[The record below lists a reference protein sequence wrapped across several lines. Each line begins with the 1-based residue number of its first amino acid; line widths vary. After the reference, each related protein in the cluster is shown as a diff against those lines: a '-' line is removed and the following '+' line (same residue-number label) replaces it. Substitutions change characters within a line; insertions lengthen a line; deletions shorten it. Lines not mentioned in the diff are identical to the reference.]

1 MSYSPVCSHKLYCVC
16 WQTYLT
22 LLFKSMCHHLKAVWK
37 GPAPLQ
43 FPKKPKLVW
52 VLCLS
57 KETAF
62 WVLPFL
68 QSADFYPVCEMNVD
82 MFPALVLLQSNDRS
96 WLCPP
101 SSLDALS
108 IDLLGNLCFLKE
120 HFKLLFFLLF
130 SSLKLLSH
138 FSPMGLPAFRWHSH
152 KLALIAVPN
161 VVPLP
166 ELVHNPPSSCMARF
180 KLKS

>member
-1 MSYSPVCSHKLYCVC
+1 MSYSPVCSRKLYCVC

-22 LLFKSMCHHLKAVWK
+22 LLFKSMCHHFKAVWK

-96 WLCPP
+96 WVCPP

-120 HFKLLFFLLF
+120 HFKLLFFYYFILKITLPLF
-130 SSLKLLSH
+130 SHGFTCLS
-138 FSPMGLPAFRWHSH
+138 
-152 KLALIAVPN
+152 LALSQACIDCCATCGT
-161 VVPLP
+161 
-166 ELVHNPPSSCMARF
+166 SSRVSTQSTIILYG
-180 KLKS
+180 KI

>member
-1 MSYSPVCSHKLYCVC
+1 
-16 WQTYLT
+16 
-22 LLFKSMCHHLKAVWK
+22 MCHHLKAVWK

-43 FPKKPKLVW
+43 FLNRPKLVW

-62 WVLPFL
+62 SAFL
-68 QSADFYPVCEMNVD
+68 QSTDFYPVCDMNVGV
-82 MFPALVLLQSNDRS
+82 FPALVLLQSSHRS

-101 SSLDALS
+101 SSLDTQS

-120 HFKLLFFLLF
+120 HFKLFKLLF
-130 SSLKLLSH
+130 SFLKWLSH
-138 FSPMGLPAFRWHSH
+138 FSPMGLPAFPLHFH
-152 KLALIAVPN
+152 KLALIAVPH

-166 ELVHNPPSSCMARF
+166 ELVHNPPSSCVARF
-180 KLKS
+180 KLKPQQVTSFAFF